1 MVKERGEGGGDQERP
16 EFGPLSGG
24 RHGLSREAVLE
35 SRRERLLSA
44 TVHDV
49 AARGYRA
56 ATLTE
61 IVGLASVS
69 TRGFYEHFATKEEA
83 FLAAF
88 EAILAHLEELMGA
101 AAARHPGDWP
111 GQVIAALRAGLE
123 FFAAEPDLARF
134 CLVEPVA
141 ATAATAIRF
150 RDAVLS
156 AVPYLARGRAEKA
169 DGESLP
175 GSTEDSLI
183 GGAVSLASRSVIVG
197 EPASLRD
204 LLPDLIDFLLTP
216 YLGSERAQ
224 ELAAAAARPT
234 G

>member
-1 MVKERGEGGGDQERP
+1 VVKKRGDGEGDAERP

-24 RHGLSREAVLE
+24 RHGLSREVVLE

-49 AARGYRA
+49 ATRGYRA

-69 TRGFYEHFATKEEA
+69 TRGFYEHFATKEDA

-88 EAILAHLEELMGA
+88 EAILAHLEDLIAA
-101 AAARHPGDWP
+101 AAARHPDDWP
-111 GQVIAALRAGLE
+111 GQVVAALGAALD
-123 FFAAEPDLARF
+123 FFASDPDLARF

-141 ATAATAIRF
+141 ATVKIAIRF

-156 AVPYLARGRAEKA
+156 AIPYLARGRAEKTN
-169 DGESLP
+169 GGSLP

-183 GGAVSLASRSVIVG
+183 GGAVSLASRSVILG
-197 EPASLRD
+197 ESASLRD
-204 LLPDLIDFLLTP
+204 LLPDLVDFLLTP
-216 YLGSERAQ
+216 YLGSTRAQ
-224 ELAAAAARPT
+224 ELAAAASRST
-234 G
+234 